1 MSTFI
6 LKGSPRGIGN
16 ASLFYSDLAK
26 CLVCSDRESG
36 GASFSNH
43 FVVIQLRKKWYDS
56 IIQGNV
62 ILQPRSTTKKTK
74 KKSPSPWWLAITKFT
89 SPYSVPSPGIHNFIW
104 VISLNLPNSP
114 MMVVI
119 FILPISW
126 MRKLKLRELILKV
139 KKLERS
145 RAKFETQSSSKAS
158 GLTSLLWTHSVSLWL
173 CARITWWILI
183 LYLQH

>member
-1 MSTFI
+1 M
-6 LKGSPRGIGN
+6 
-16 ASLFYSDLAK
+16 
-26 CLVCSDRESG
+26 
-36 GASFSNH
+36 
-43 FVVIQLRKKWYDS
+43 
-56 IIQGNV
+56 
-62 ILQPRSTTKKTK
+62 
-74 KKSPSPWWLAITKFT
+74 
-89 SPYSVPSPGIHNFIW
+89 PSPGIHNFIW

-158 GLTSLLWTHSVSLWL
+158 GLTSLL
-173 CARITWWILI
+173 
-183 LYLQH
+183 